1 MNYLYFK
8 SLHLIFMVCWF
19 AGLFYVVRLFIY
31 HKEAQEKEESV
42 KEILQSQYALM
53 SKRLLSIITW
63 PSAFLT
69 TLFGVSMLIVNPI
82 VIEQSWMQVKIS
94 FILLLWLY
102 TYSCQIILNQIK
114 IGQIRTTE
122 IKLRIWNEVAT
133 LIMFAII
140 FMAVLKNSISWI
152 YATLSLFGLA
162 VLLMVSIKIY
172 KKYKKNKI

>member
-1 MNYLYFK
+1 
-8 SLHLIFMVCWF
+8 MVCWF

-31 HKEAQEKEESV
+31 HKEAEKKEKSV
-42 KEILQSQYALM
+42 KEILQPQYTLM

-69 TLFGVSMLIVNPI
+69 TFFGVSMLIDNPTLL
-82 VIEQSWMQVKIS
+82 QQNWMYIKLT

-102 TYSCQIILNQIK
+102 TFSCKIILNQIQ

-152 YATLSLFGLA
+152 YATFSLVGLA
-162 VLLMVSIKIY
+162 VLLMISIKLY
-172 KKYKKNKI
+172 KRYKTK

>member
-31 HKEAQEKEESV
+31 HKEANTKEYSV
-42 KEILQSQYALM
+42 KEILQVQYTLM
-53 SKRLLSIITW
+53 SKRLLNIITW
-63 PSAFLT
+63 PAAVLT
-69 TLFGVSMLIVNPI
+69 TIFGVSMLIENPAYL
-82 VIEQSWMQVKIS
+82 QQNWMHVKLS

-102 TYSCQIILNQIK
+102 TYSCQIIYTQMK
-114 IGQIRTTE
+114 IGQIKTTE

-133 LIMFAII
+133 VLMFAII

-152 YATLSLFGLA
+152 YATFSLVGLA
-162 VLLMVSIKIY
+162 VLLMISIKLY
-172 KKYKKNKI
+172 KKYKTK

>member
-1 MNYLYFK
+1 
-8 SLHLIFMVCWF
+8 MVCWF

-31 HKEAQEKEESV
+31 HKEAQKKADNV

-69 TLFGVSMLIVNPI
+69 TFFGVSMLIDNQI
-82 VIEQSWMQVKIS
+82 LLEQSWMHIKIS

-102 TYSCQIILNQIK
+102 TSSCQIILNQIK
-114 IGQIRTTE
+114 IGQIKTTE
-122 IKLRIWNEVAT
+122 IKLRIWNEIAT

-140 FMAVLKNSISWI
+140 FVAVLKNSISWI
-152 YATLSLFGLA
+152 YATLSFVGLA
-162 VLLMVSIKIY
+162 VLLMISIKLY
-172 KKYKKNKI
+172 KKYKTK

>member
-1 MNYLYFK
+1 MSYLYFK

-31 HKEAQEKEESV
+31 HKEAQTKEENV
-42 KEILQSQYALM
+42 KEILQPQYTLM

-69 TLFGVSMLIVNPI
+69 TFFGVSMLIDNPTYL
-82 VIEQSWMQVKIS
+82 QQNWMHIKLS

-114 IGQIRTTE
+114 IGQIKISE

-152 YATLSLFGLA
+152 YATFSLVGLG
-162 VLLMVSIKIY
+162 VLLMISIKLY
-172 KKYKKNKI
+172 KKYKTK

>member
-1 MNYLYFK
+1 
-8 SLHLIFMVCWF
+8 MVCWF

-31 HKEAQEKEESV
+31 HKEADRKKESV
-42 KEILQSQYALM
+42 KVILQVQYNLM

-63 PSAFLT
+63 PAAILT
-69 TLFGVSMLIVNPI
+69 TFFGVSMLIDNPI
-82 VIEQSWMQVKIS
+82 LLQQNWMHIKLS

-140 FMAVLKNSISWI
+140 FMAVLKDSISWI
-152 YATLSLFGLA
+152 YATFSLVGLA
-162 VLLMVSIKIY
+162 VLLMISIKLY
-172 KKYKKNKI
+172 KKHKTN

>member
-1 MNYLYFK
+1 
-8 SLHLIFMVCWF
+8 MVCWF

-31 HKEAQEKEESV
+31 HKEADRKKESV
-42 KEILQSQYALM
+42 KVILQVQYNLM

-63 PSAFLT
+63 PAAILT
-69 TLFGVSMLIVNPI
+69 TFFGVSMLVDNPI
-82 VIEQSWMQVKIS
+82 LLQQNWMHIKLS

-140 FMAVLKNSISWI
+140 FMAVLKDSISWI
-152 YATLSLFGLA
+152 YATLSLVGLA
-162 VLLMVSIKIY
+162 VLLMISIKLY
-172 KKYKKNKI
+172 KKHKTN

>member
-1 MNYLYFK
+1 
-8 SLHLIFMVCWF
+8 MVCWF
-19 AGLFYVVRLFIY
+19 AGLFYLVRLFIY
-31 HKEAQEKEESV
+31 HKESQTKEESV
-42 KEILQSQYALM
+42 KEILQSQYVLM

-69 TLFGVSMLIVNPI
+69 TFFGVSMLLDNPI
-82 VIEQSWMQVKIS
+82 LVEQSWMQIKLA

-152 YATLSLFGLA
+152 YATLSLVVLA
-162 VLLMVSIKIY
+162 VLLMISIKWY
-172 KKYKKNKI
+172 KKYKTK

>member
-1 MNYLYFK
+1 
-8 SLHLIFMVCWF
+8 MVCWF

-31 HKEAQEKEESV
+31 HKEAQTKADSV

-69 TLFGVSMLIVNPI
+69 TFFGVSMLIHNQI
-82 VIEQSWMQVKIS
+82 LLEQSWMHIKIS

-102 TYSCQIILNQIK
+102 TFSCQMILNQIK
-114 IGQIRTTE
+114 IGQIKTTE

-152 YATLSLFGLA
+152 YATLSLVGLA
-162 VLLMVSIKIY
+162 VLLMISIKLY
-172 KKYKKNKI
+172 KKYKTK

>member
-1 MNYLYFK
+1 
-8 SLHLIFMVCWF
+8 MVCWF

-31 HKEAQEKEESV
+31 HKEADRKKESV
-42 KEILQSQYALM
+42 KVILQVQYNLM

-63 PSAFLT
+63 PAAILT
-69 TLFGVSMLIVNPI
+69 TFFGVSMLIDNPI
-82 VIEQSWMQVKIS
+82 LLQQNWMHIKLS

-122 IKLRIWNEVAT
+122 IKLRILNEVAT

-140 FMAVLKNSISWI
+140 FMAVLKDSISWI
-152 YATLSLFGLA
+152 YATFSLVGLA
-162 VLLMVSIKIY
+162 VLLMISIKLY
-172 KKYKKNKI
+172 KKHKTN

>member
-1 MNYLYFK
+1 
-8 SLHLIFMVCWF
+8 MVCWF
-19 AGLFYVVRLFIY
+19 AGLFYLVRLFIY
-31 HKEAQEKEESV
+31 HKEAQTKEESV

-69 TLFGVSMLIVNPI
+69 TFFGVSMLLDNPI
-82 VIEQSWMQVKIS
+82 LVEQSWMQIKLA

-152 YATLSLFGLA
+152 YATLSLVGLA
-162 VLLMVSIKIY
+162 VLLMISIKLY
-172 KKYKKNKI
+172 KKYKTK

>member
-1 MNYLYFK
+1 
-8 SLHLIFMVCWF
+8 MVCWF

-31 HKEAQEKEESV
+31 HKEAEKKEESV
-42 KEILQSQYALM
+42 KEILQTQYTLM

-63 PSAFLT
+63 PSALLT
-69 TLFGVSMLIVNPI
+69 TFFGVSMLIYNPI
-82 VIEQSWMQVKIS
+82 LLEQNWMHVKLS

-114 IGQIRTTE
+114 IGQIKTTE

-140 FMAVLKNSISWI
+140 FLAVLKNSISWI
-152 YATLSLFGLA
+152 YATFNLVGLA
-162 VLLMVSIKIY
+162 VLLMISIKLY
-172 KKYKKNKI
+172 KKYKTK

>member
-1 MNYLYFK
+1 
-8 SLHLIFMVCWF
+8 MVCWF

-31 HKEAQEKEESV
+31 HKEAQTKEKSI
-42 KEILQSQYALM
+42 KEILQPQYTLM

-69 TLFGVSMLIVNPI
+69 TFFGVSMLIENPSYL
-82 VIEQSWMQVKIS
+82 QQNWMHIKLS

-102 TYSCQIILNQIK
+102 TYSCQILLNQMKNSQIK
-114 IGQIRTTE
+114 TTE
-122 IKLRIWNEVAT
+122 IKLRVWNEVAT

-152 YATLSLFGLA
+152 YATFSLVGLA
-162 VLLMVSIKIY
+162 VFLMISIKLY
-172 KKYKKNKI
+172 KRYKTK

>member
-1 MNYLYFK
+1 
-8 SLHLIFMVCWF
+8 MVCWF

-31 HKEAQEKEESV
+31 HKEADRKKESV
-42 KEILQSQYALM
+42 KVILQVQYNLM

-63 PSAFLT
+63 PAAILT
-69 TLFGVSMLIVNPI
+69 TFFGVSMLVDNPI
-82 VIEQSWMQVKIS
+82 LLQQNWMHIKLS

-140 FMAVLKNSISWI
+140 FMAVLKDSISWI
-152 YATLSLFGLA
+152 YATLSLVGLA
-162 VLLMVSIKIY
+162 VLLMIAIKLY
-172 KKYKKNKI
+172 KKHKTN

>member
-82 VIEQSWMQVKIS
+82 VLEQSWMQVKIS

-152 YATLSLFGLA
+152 YATLSLVGLA
-162 VLLMVSIKIY
+162 VLLMISIKIY
-172 KKYKKNKI
+172 KKKKKNKI

>member
-1 MNYLYFK
+1 
-8 SLHLIFMVCWF
+8 MVCWF
-19 AGLFYVVRLFIY
+19 AGLFYLVRLFIY
-31 HKEAQEKEESV
+31 HKEAQTKEESV
-42 KEILQSQYALM
+42 KEVLQSQYALM

-69 TLFGVSMLIVNPI
+69 TFFGVSMLLDNPI
-82 VIEQSWMQVKIS
+82 LVEQSWMQIKLA

-152 YATLSLFGLA
+152 YATLSLVVLA
-162 VLLMVSIKIY
+162 VLLMISIKWY
-172 KKYKKNKI
+172 KKYKTK

>member
-1 MNYLYFK
+1 
-8 SLHLIFMVCWF
+8 MVCWF

-31 HKEAQEKEESV
+31 HKEAQKKEKSI
-42 KEILQSQYALM
+42 KEILQPQYTLM

-69 TLFGVSMLIVNPI
+69 TFFGVSMLIENPTYL
-82 VIEQSWMQVKIS
+82 QQNWMQIKLS

-102 TYSCQIILNQIK
+102 TYSCQTILNQIK
-114 IGQIRTTE
+114 TGQIRTTE

-140 FMAVLKNSISWI
+140 FIAVLKNSISWV
-152 YATLSLFGLA
+152 YATFSLVGLA
-162 VLLMVSIKIY
+162 VLLMISIKIY
-172 KKYKKNKI
+172 KKYKAK

>member
-1 MNYLYFK
+1 
-8 SLHLIFMVCWF
+8 
-19 AGLFYVVRLFIY
+19 
-31 HKEAQEKEESV
+31 
-42 KEILQSQYALM
+42 
-53 SKRLLSIITW
+53 
-63 PSAFLT
+63 
-69 TLFGVSMLIVNPI
+69 MLIDNPI
-82 VIEQSWMQVKIS
+82 ILKQSWMQIKIS

-152 YATLSLFGLA
+152 YSTFSLVGLA
-162 VLLMVSIKIY
+162 VLLMISIKLY
-172 KKYKKNKI
+172 KKYKTK

>member
-1 MNYLYFK
+1 
-8 SLHLIFMVCWF
+8 MVCWF
-19 AGLFYVVRLFIY
+19 AGLFYLVRLFIY
-31 HKEAQEKEESV
+31 HKEAQTKEESV
-42 KEILQSQYALM
+42 KEVLQSQYALM

-69 TLFGVSMLIVNPI
+69 TFFGVSMLLDNPI
-82 VIEQSWMQVKIS
+82 LVEQSWMQIKLA

-152 YATLSLFGLA
+152 YATLSLIGLA
-162 VLLMVSIKIY
+162 VLLMISIKLY
-172 KKYKKNKI
+172 KKYKTK

>member
-1 MNYLYFK
+1 MSYLYFK

-31 HKEAQEKEESV
+31 HKEAQTKEENV
-42 KEILQSQYALM
+42 KEILQPQYTLM

-69 TLFGVSMLIVNPI
+69 TFFGVSMLIDNPTYL
-82 VIEQSWMQVKIS
+82 QQNWMHIKLS

-114 IGQIRTTE
+114 IGQIKISE
-122 IKLRIWNEVAT
+122 IKLRIWNEAAT
-133 LIMFAII
+133 LIMFDII
-140 FMAVLKNSISWI
+140 FMAVLKNSISGS
-152 YATLSLFGLA
+152 TLHSL
-162 VLLMVSIKIY
+162 
-172 KKYKKNKI
+172 

>member
-1 MNYLYFK
+1 
-8 SLHLIFMVCWF
+8 MVCWF

-31 HKEAQEKEESV
+31 HKEAQTKADNV

-69 TLFGVSMLIVNPI
+69 TFFGVSMLIDNQI
-82 VIEQSWMQVKIS
+82 LLEQSWMHIKIS

-102 TYSCQIILNQIK
+102 TSSCQIILNQIK
-114 IGQIRTTE
+114 IGQIKTTE
-122 IKLRIWNEVAT
+122 IKLRIWNEIAT

-140 FMAVLKNSISWI
+140 FVAVLKNSISWI
-152 YATLSLFGLA
+152 YATLSFVGLA
-162 VLLMVSIKIY
+162 VLLMISIKLY
-172 KKYKKNKI
+172 KKYKTK